1 MQSDKFYIVISAL
14 QGLLGSDMVRSLSTS
29 SHDVTD
35 SFIDASSRAETLVVC
50 RKAIQV
56 LLQKAQ
62 NVQEVMEGQR
72 ELNILTQEY
81 ESHKSRA
88 ESLRK
93 LSSLSIFT
101 INLKEQEETEADY
114 DSTPGFYPVLIAFKA
129 MNDVLVAFKITLE
142 IFTYFAVLV
151 AIVFVP
157 AYVSFWVYTSTL
169 KKHQPNLG

>member
-81 ESHKSRA
+81 EVISREPKA
-88 ESLRK
+88 SG
-93 LSSLSIFT
+93 SYQVSAFSLSI
-101 INLKEQEETEADY
+101 
-114 DSTPGFYPVLIAFKA
+114 
-129 MNDVLVAFKITLE
+129 
-142 IFTYFAVLV
+142 
-151 AIVFVP
+151 
-157 AYVSFWVYTSTL
+157 
-169 KKHQPNLG
+169 

>member
-72 ELNILTQEY
+72 ELNRLTQEY

>member
-93 LSSLSIFT
+93 QSSLSILT
-101 INLKEQEETEADY
+101 INLMEQQETGY
-114 DSTPGFYPVLIAFKA
+114 DSTPGFDPVLIAFKA
-129 MNDVLVAFKITLE
+129 MNDVLVAFKIILE
-142 IFTYFAVLV
+142 ILTYFAVVV
-151 AIVFVP
+151 AIFSFP
-157 AYVSFWVYTSTL
+157 AYVSFRFYTSML
-169 KKHQPNLG
+169 KKKQQPNLG